1 MSPDESAWLEAEDGN
16 WDYVNGEW
24 AECEDFRHELRLAE
38 DRGEEL
44 ADDVDHMSVPRHLL
58 RKWFKCPTG
67 ISKSPKRV
75 ARWQRSRQSVD
86 AAKAWHHA
94 RDMVDS
100 VWQPDSGYY
109 AYYGGRPKPFDTKFE
124 VVPDNVPEAE
134 AAVSAAIAAIRD
146 AADAYFNAV
155 RSLMEL
161 LSDLPVALEV
171 DIPDT
176 WYEPGD
182 FEPPGQAI
190 TSLPHL
196 TNAPPASSAAPH
208 SVGELVTAA

>member
-1 MSPDESAWLEAEDGN
+1 
-16 WDYVNGEW
+16 
-24 AECEDFRHELRLAE
+24 
-38 DRGEEL
+38 
-44 ADDVDHMSVPRHLL
+44 MSVPRHLL

-161 LSDLPVALEV
+161 SPISPSPWKLIFQTPGTNQATLNHQGKRLPPCL
-171 DIPDT
+171 I
-176 WYEPGD
+176 
-182 FEPPGQAI
+182 
-190 TSLPHL
+190 
-196 TNAPPASSAAPH
+196 
-208 SVGELVTAA
+208 